1 MARRRVTRT
10 LLFVAG
16 GIEAVP
22 AIERAREMGLRVAVS
37 DGSPDAPGMALAD
50 VPLVASTYDEAATV
64 EAARRVRPDGVIC
77 VASDVPRTVAA
88 VARALDLVGPTPEAA
103 VLATDKLAMKRRFAE
118 AGVPVP
124 WFAPV
129 TSAAELSE
137 DMIVKPVDSRGA
149 RGVLRLGGV
158 DPEWAFATARAES
171 PTGRVM
177 AERFLDG
184 PQLSTESLVIG
195 GVAHTVG
202 VADRN
207 YEHLDRFAPYVIEDG
222 GELPAAHDHAEV
234 AATVQA
240 AASALGIRDGVV
252 KGDIVVHDGRPYVIE
267 LAARLSGGYL
277 CTHEI
282 PLSTGVDFV
291 GCAIRVA
298 LGEPPD
304 PAELVPRTARGV
316 AQRWLFPEP
325 GRVVAIEGAEA
336 VAARPEVA
344 LCEIRV
350 AVGDEVPPV
359 TSHPARAGVVI
370 ATGETREEAVAA
382 ARDAVAAISI
392 VSRA

>member
-1 MARRRVTRT
+1 MTRT

-50 VPLVASTYDEAATV
+50 VPLVASTYDEGATV

-103 VLATDKLAMKRRFAE
+103 ALATDKLAMKRRFAD

-129 TSAAELSE
+129 TSAAELSN

-149 RGVLRLGGV
+149 RGVIRLAGA
-158 DPEWAFATARAES
+158 DAEWALGAARAES

-177 AERFLDG
+177 AERFLPG
-184 PQLSTESLVIG
+184 PQLSTESLVID
-195 GVAHTVG
+195 GVAHTVAY
-202 VADRN
+202 ADRN
-207 YEHLDRFAPYVIEDG
+207 YEELERFAPYVIEDG
-222 GELPAAHDHAEV
+222 GELPSRLGGLDAV
-234 AATVQA
+234 AAVVQRA
-240 AASALGIRDGVV
+240 AAALGIRDGVV

-291 GCAIRVA
+291 GCAIRTA

-304 PAELVPRTARGV
+304 PAELVPRHARGV
-316 AQRWLFPEP
+316 AQRWLFPAP
-325 GRVVAIEGAEA
+325 GRVVAIEGAET

-344 LCEIRV
+344 LCELRV

-370 ATGETREEAVAA
+370 ATGETREAAVAA
-382 ARDAVAAISI
+382 AGDAVAAIR
-392 VSRA
+392 VETQ